1 LKIWEEF
8 LDLAWGY
15 SLWKLDRANVE
26 KLKARKQADLDKLV
40 QENKTPAE
48 RIAELQAEL
57 AAL

>member
-1 LKIWEEF
+1 
-8 LDLAWGY
+8 
-15 SLWKLDRANVE
+15 
-26 KLKARKQADLDKLV
+26 LKARKQADLDKLV